1 MTALGIDRRQAF
13 ASAAPTYAKQARLQ
27 QAAAWRLA
35 KLCRALPLPPG
46 PVLDLGAGPGNL
58 AEALRQQRPE
68 LQPLLVD
75 DCAELLA
82 EAPAPRGQRLLWD
95 LNQGLPDGAQGAAL
109 LMSSFALHWL
119 DAPLTQLV
127 LWGRALAP
135 TGWLALLVPVAGSF
149 TGWRQA
155 AKRAGVACTALGL
168 PQADELTKT
177 ISGHLQLQ
185 SCKLLR
191 FTRPYDS
198 PLQFLRELKQL
209 GVHGG
214 GGKPLGVA
222 ECRQLLKH
230 WPQQTSGGIRVN
242 WDLQII
248 LAQKRNENR

>member
-1 MTALGIDRRQAF
+1 VKTVGIDRRQAF

-27 QAAAWRLA
+27 QAVAWRLA
-35 KLCRALPLPPG
+35 KHCKALPLPPG

-82 EAPAPRGQRLLWD
+82 EASAPRGQRLLWD
-95 LNQGLPDGAQGAAL
+95 LNQGLPDAAQGASL

-119 DAPLTQLV
+119 DEPLSQLE

-149 TGWRQA
+149 AGWRQA
-155 AKRAGVACTALGL
+155 AKRAGVTCTALGL
-168 PQADELTKT
+168 PQADQLKKT
-177 ISGHLQLQ
+177 INGSLQLQ

-214 GGKPLGVA
+214 GGKPLGIA

-230 WPQQTSGGIRVN
+230 WPHQNSSGIRIN

-248 LAQKRNENR
+248 LAQKQN